1 MFRWVKT
8 LLAASFAVLL
18 MGCVQQANVPNY
30 DAAAT
35 IGPTSG
41 YRANDTGREPGKEPS
56 LRHTYF
62 VLAFSGGGTRAAA
75 FAQGALRELGATP
88 SFDAPE
94 LTLLE
99 AVDMIS
105 STSGGSVTAA
115 NFVLRGPSGYR
126 FLDQNGGFLGQNG
139 MTDLILGTLDPLDIA
154 ERTVTEKSRIQLLSA
169 WFQRALFRDWTFE
182 TIAQQ
187 KFRRPPLLVLNSAD
201 MATGEPF
208 PFTQK
213 QLDRLCIDLRQ
224 VKLADAVSASAA
236 FPVALTP
243 LRLPDLSPCK
253 AQMDGPG
260 RTVVRSFINETEIG
274 PAARAKACRD
284 GWPVLNTGVADF
296 RSRGLRQYQLLNLD
310 ECGQP
315 LPPDSPAR
323 VRYVHL
329 LDGGMADNV
338 GLGRPLETLT
348 SQGDDPRVAPAIEDG
363 TIGRVVV
370 IAVDARSQPS
380 TTIGRNDSTPGL
392 FSMLGAVISSAIDAR
407 SAGLSAQLNTLREVL
422 TSRYAKPPEVS
433 VIPVD
438 FELIADPKCRA
449 AFQGLGTNWS
459 LSEREVTALQEMASA
474 ILRATPA
481 YLKLTHATDDGTGQ
495 RRGAA
500 SCQRLAGSEVGPP
513 TFGAGPAL

>member
-1 MFRWVKT
+1 MSRWVISLLGASLVT
-8 LLAASFAVLL
+8 LLL
-18 MGCVQQANVPNY
+18 GCVQQADVPSFKAA
-30 DAAAT
+30 DA
-35 IGPTSG
+35 IGPTRG
-41 YRANDTGREPGKEPS
+41 YRAVDTGREPGKEPA
-56 LRHTYF
+56 LRNTY
-62 VLAFSGGGTRAAA
+62 VILAFSGGGTRAAA
-75 FAQGALRELGATP
+75 FAHGALRELGATP
-88 SFDAPE
+88 SPDAPG

-105 STSGGSVTAA
+105 STSGGSVAAA
-115 NFVLRGPSGYR
+115 NFVLRGRSGYR
-126 FLDQNGGFLGQNG
+126 FLDQNGGFLMQNG
-139 MTDLILGTLDPLDIA
+139 MTDLILGTLHPLDIA
-154 ERTVTEKSRIQLLSA
+154 ERTFTEKSRIQLLSA
-169 WFQRALFRDWTFE
+169 WFQRSLFRDWTFE

-187 KFRRPPLLVLNSAD
+187 RFRHPPLLVLNSTN
-201 MATGEPF
+201 MATGESF

-213 QLDRLCIDLRQ
+213 QLDRLCIDLRK

-243 LRLPDLSPCK
+243 LRLPNLSPCD
-253 AQMDGPG
+253 AQREGPG
-260 RTVVRSFINETEIG
+260 RTVVRSFINETELG

-284 GWPVLNTGVADF
+284 GWPVLSTAAADF
-296 RSRGLRQYQLLNLD
+296 RSRGLRQYPLLNLD

-329 LDGGMADNV
+329 LDGGIADNV

-348 SQGDDPRVAPAIEDG
+348 SQGDDPRVAPAIENG

-392 FSMLGAVISSAIDAR
+392 FSMLNAVISSAIDAR
-407 SAGLSAQLNTLREVL
+407 SGGLVAQLNTLRDL
-422 TSRYAKPPEVS
+422 LSSRFPKLREVS

-449 AFQGLGTNWS
+449 TFQALGTNWS

-481 YLKLTHATDDGTGQ
+481 YLALTHAADDGTGQ
-495 RRGAA
+495 RRGATA
-500 SCQRLAGSEVGPP
+500 CERLVGGDVGALA
-513 TFGAGPAL
+513 FGVGLAR